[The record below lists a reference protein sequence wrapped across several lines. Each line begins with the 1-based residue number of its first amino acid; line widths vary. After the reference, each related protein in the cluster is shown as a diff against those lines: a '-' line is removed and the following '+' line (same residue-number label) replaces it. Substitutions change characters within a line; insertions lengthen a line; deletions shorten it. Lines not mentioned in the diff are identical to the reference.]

1 MSEAFS
7 IKFDASELMDS
18 LDGITEAAEE
28 NIRPAAQAG
37 IQVLYDELLLRVP
50 VSTKIKK
57 KKSGRVIAPGALKA
71 SIYQAFSKDNSGK
84 GFATYHSSWNYRKA
98 PHGHL
103 VEFGTS
109 RSPAHPFLR
118 PAYDA
123 AADRAL
129 KVVEAYLAFSMLP
142 ALKGQA

>member
-1 MSEAFS
+1 MPDAFA
-7 IKFDASELMDS
+7 IKFDPSGLLDS
-18 LDGITEAAEE
+18 LDGITAAAEE
-28 NIRPAAQAG
+28 HVRPAAQAG
-37 IQVLYDELLLRVP
+37 IQVLYEEVLLRVP
-50 VSTKIKK
+50 VSTKARKTK
-57 KKSGRVIAPGALKA
+57 RGRVIAPGALKA
-71 SIYQAFSKDNSGK
+71 SIYQAFSQDNSGK

-109 RSPAHPFLR
+109 QSPAHPFLR

-123 AADRAL
+123 AAPRAL
-129 KVVEAYLAFSMLP
+129 KVAEAHFAFSMQP

>member
-1 MSEAFS
+1 M
-7 IKFDASELMDS
+7 KFDPSELLES
-18 LDGITEAAEE
+18 LDGITHAAEE
-28 NIRPAAQAG
+28 NARPAAQAG
-37 IQVLYDELLLRVP
+37 IQVLYDEVLLRVP
-50 VSTKIKK
+50 VSTTARKT
-57 KKSGRVIAPGALKA
+57 KSGRVIAPGALKA

-118 PAYDA
+118 PAHDA
-123 AADRAL
+123 AAARAL
-129 KVVEAYLAFSMLP
+129 KVAEAYFAFSMQP
-142 ALKGQA
+142 ALKGEA